1 MPVNDPVADMLTRIR
16 NGIHARHESV
26 LVPHSK
32 LKAAVATILKEQGY
46 IRDYDMPRGHQ
57 FPTMRVHL
65 AYRTGREPVIS
76 GLKRVSKPGL
86 RVYVGKGE
94 IPRVYGGLGLA
105 ILSTS
110 RGVYGGPPGLATRH
124 WRRTTLLC
132 LVTHWKESKLR
143 AGPFQESV
151 GSPYPFLRELRLKSV
166 TGGVTVKGPRGTLT
180 QNYHPEVK
188 VTVEDGQVLVE
199 RLSERKF
206 HHSLHGLTRSL
217 IANAIVGVTDGY
229 TKTLELM
236 GVGYRVQQSGEG
248 IVLNVGFSHPV
259 EIQPREG
266 VTMEVEGIN
275 RVHVRGIDKQKVGEL
290 AAQVRKVRPPNA
302 YKEKGIRYQG
312 EILHFKPGKAAARK
326 A

>member
-1 MPVNDPVADMLTRIR
+1 MSGNTDT
-16 NGIHARHESV
+16 
-26 LVPHSK
+26 
-32 LKAAVATILKEQGY
+32 KEQPEG
-46 IRDYDMPRGHQ
+46 
-57 FPTMRVHL
+57 
-65 AYRTGREPVIS
+65 RTLSRIGR
-76 GLKRVSKPGL
+76 KP
-86 RVYVGKGE
+86 
-94 IPRVYGGLGLA
+94 IPIPGG
-105 ILSTS
+105 
-110 RGVYGGPPGLATRH
+110 VEVEVNY
-124 WRRTTLLC
+124 
-132 LVTHWKESKLR
+132 
-143 AGPFQESV
+143 
-151 GSPYPFLRELRLKSV
+151 
-166 TGGVTVKGPRGTLT
+166 GGVTVTGPRGTLT
-180 QNYHPEVK
+180 QNYHPEV
-188 VTVEDGQVLVE
+188 TVRVEAGEVLVE

-248 IVLNVGFSHPV
+248 IVLNVGYSHPV

-266 VTMEVEGIN
+266 VTLEVEGNN